1 MGRIAPS
8 SGALKGGTHLREEA
22 NEKWAG
28 VLGEKLRGLSRG
40 LLPAEEKRALGFSN
54 HQIRLPGTVHPSNV
68 SQCMYGR
75 PRPFCS
81 GSASLN
87 IFSWGGSR
95 VTGNTLGAYLATA
108 PPFSYGSSFLPL
120 SLSSDP
126 SSSKLGAPTHQ
137 SRAATPVQGWS
148 RPSCGSS
155 SHSLYH
161 TYPGYIPASPK
172 WPGSGEWGRGS
183 VGEVLVRM
191 RLFRL
196 LVRQLPRKE
205 GGCQERPQTLE
216 CEPMLPPSL
225 PCGSSV

>member
-68 SQCMYGR
+68 SQSMYGR

-87 IFSWGGSR
+87 IFSWGVLESLGTPRCLFGHGSA
-95 VTGNTLGAYLATA
+95 LQLWLL
-108 PPFSYGSSFLPL
+108 FSASIPL
-120 SLSSDP
+120 
-126 SSSKLGAPTHQ
+126 
-137 SRAATPVQGWS
+137 V
-148 RPSCGSS
+148 
-155 SHSLYH
+155 
-161 TYPGYIPASPK
+161 
-172 WPGSGEWGRGS
+172 
-183 VGEVLVRM
+183 
-191 RLFRL
+191 
-196 LVRQLPRKE
+196 
-205 GGCQERPQTLE
+205 
-216 CEPMLPPSL
+216 
-225 PCGSSV
+225 